1 MKNFFKVAIRNIF
14 RQKLYSLFNL
24 VGLALGI
31 SCGLLLSLHIRE
43 ELSYEKAFPKHDR
56 IYRMV
61 TTEWSKSSPPL
72 AGEMM
77 KYFPEINSIARFAQR
92 GKSVVNTE
100 SGKQTESEGYFA
112 DSSAVDVFD
121 LKTVTGNA

>member
-14 RQKLYSLFNL
+14 RQKLYSFFNL
-24 VGLALGI
+24 IGLALGI
-31 SCGLLLSLHIRE
+31 SCGLLLSLHIKE
-43 ELSYEKAFPKHDR
+43 ELSYEKNFPKHDR

-77 KYFPEINSIARFAQR
+77 KYFPEISSTSRFSEA
-92 GKSVVNTE
+92 GLNVINTE
-100 SGKQTESEGYFA
+100 QDKQS
-112 DSSAVDVFD
+112 
-121 LKTVTGNA
+121 